1 MSTNKRLP
9 IDISKVIVIKKT
21 DSELMSS
28 FNMGGVQINCVTPV
42 LQIKVAGLKKYPF
55 TP

>member
-28 FNMGGVQINCVTPV
+28 FNMGGIQTNCVTPV